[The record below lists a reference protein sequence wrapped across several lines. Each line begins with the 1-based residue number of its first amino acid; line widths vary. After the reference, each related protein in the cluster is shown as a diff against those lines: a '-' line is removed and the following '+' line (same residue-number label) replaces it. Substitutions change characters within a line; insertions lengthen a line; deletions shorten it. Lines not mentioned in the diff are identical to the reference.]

1 MVSVKSV
8 QLGIIGLGY
17 VGQIHLGHGLRLA
30 NAEVAAVADMSAKA
44 LNKAKNAGVKAV
56 FRNYEDLLRNPSI
69 DAVVV
74 ALPTHLHLQCAT
86 QAAEARK
93 HIFLEKP
100 IARNVQE
107 ASEIV
112 SVARKNSV
120 RLMIGYQLRFNEKFR
135 SLKRKVND
143 GTLGDV
149 EIAQAAYIS
158 SGPFFHRA
166 EGYAPIPVPEW
177 WFNKELTG
185 GGALID
191 FGSHVINLLRWY
203 FGEII
208 SINSC
213 LGYRFNLDFEDSATC
228 LAKFKSGTRAVMNVG
243 WFLQGYQLKVE
254 MYGTVG
260 QAIEEYRPGGS
271 LRNAVQML
279 TRGYSDFNKAR
290 FDELQYF
297 VDCLANDTNPSPSG
311 EEGLRDLEAIAM
323 AYNNEMF
330 PRRARYESHVVPY

>member
-1 MVSVKSV
+1 MKSV
-8 QLGIIGLGY
+8 RLGIIGLGY
-17 VGQIHLGHGLRLA
+17 VGQIHLGNGLRLA
-30 NAEVAAVADMSAKA
+30 NAEIAAVADISAKA
-44 LNKAKNAGVKAV
+44 LNKAKKAGVKTA
-56 FRNYEDLLRNPSI
+56 FKNYEDLLRNASI

-86 QAAEARK
+86 QAAEAKK

-112 SVARKNSV
+112 SAARKNSV
-120 RLMIGYQLRFNEKFR
+120 RLMIGYPLRFNEKFR
-135 SLKRKVND
+135 SLKARIND

-149 EIAQAAYIS
+149 EIAHAAYIS

-166 EGYAPIPVPEW
+166 EGYAPVPVPEW

-191 FGSHVINLLRWY
+191 LGSHIVNLLQWY
-203 FGEII
+203 FGEIT
-208 SINSC
+208 SIKSC

-228 LAKFKSGTRAVMNVG
+228 LAKFKSGTRAVMNIG

-254 MYGTVG
+254 MYGTIG
-260 QAIEEYRPGGS
+260 QAIREHKPGS
-271 LRNAVQML
+271 AFRTAVQML
-279 TRGYSDFNKAR
+279 TRGYSDFHKPH

-297 VDCLANDTNPSPSG
+297 ADCLAHDISPSPSG
-311 EEGLRDLEAIAM
+311 EEGLRDLEAISM
-323 AYNNEMF
+323 AYDNEMF
-330 PRRARYESHVVPY
+330 PKPER

>member
-1 MVSVKSV
+1 MALAKSV

-17 VGQIHLGHGLRLA
+17 IGQVHLKHGLRLA
-30 NAEVAAVADMSAKA
+30 NADVAAVADISAKT
-44 LNKAKNAGVKAV
+44 LNKARNAGVKTV
-56 FRNYEDLLRNPSI
+56 FKNYEDLLRNPSI
-69 DAVVV
+69 DAVVI

-86 QAAEARK
+86 QAAESKK

-107 ASEIV
+107 ANEIV
-112 SVARKNSV
+112 SAARRNSV
-120 RLMIGYQLRFNEKFR
+120 RLMIGYPFRFNDEFR
-135 SLKRKVND
+135 SLKREINN

-149 EIAQAAYIS
+149 EIAHAAYIS

-166 EGYAPIPVPEW
+166 EGYAPVPVPEW

-191 FGSHVINLLRWY
+191 LGSHIINLLQWY

-208 SINSC
+208 SINSY

-228 LAKFKSGTRAVMNVG
+228 LAKFKSGTRAVINVG

-254 MYGTVG
+254 MFGTVA
-260 QAIEEYRPGGS
+260 QAIREHKPGS
-271 LRNAVQML
+271 RLKTAVQML
-279 TRGYSDFNKAR
+279 TRGYSNFYKPH
-290 FDELQYF
+290 FDELKYF
-297 VDCLANDTNPSPSG
+297 ADCLAHDISPSPSG
-311 EEGLRDLEAIAM
+311 EEGLRDLQAISA
-323 AYNNEMF
+323 AYNNNVQMDET
-330 PRRARYESHVVPY
+330 

>member
-1 MVSVKSV
+1 VKSV
-8 QLGIIGLGY
+8 QLGIIGLGH
-17 VGQIHLGHGLRLA
+17 VGQIHLRHGLRLA
-30 NAEVAAVADMSAKA
+30 NTEVVAVADISTKA
-44 LNKAKNAGVKAV
+44 LNKAKNAGVKTV
-56 FRNYEDLLRNPSI
+56 FQNYEDLLRNSGI
-69 DAVVV
+69 DAVVI
-74 ALPTHLHLQCAT
+74 ALPTHLHLQCAR
-86 QAAEARK
+86 QAAEAKK

-112 SVARKNSV
+112 LAARKNSV
-120 RLMIGYQLRFNEKFR
+120 RLMIGYQLRFDEEFR

-149 EIAQAAYIS
+149 EIAQATYIS
-158 SGPFFHRA
+158 SGPFVHRA
-166 EGYAPIPVPEW
+166 EGYAPVPVPEW
-177 WFNKELTG
+177 WFNRELTG

-191 FGSHVINLLRWY
+191 FGSHLINLLQWY

-228 LAKFKSGTRAVMNVG
+228 LAKFKYGTRAVMNVG

-260 QAIEEYRPGGS
+260 QAIGERRLGS
-271 LRNAVQML
+271 GLKTAVQML
-279 TRGYSDFNKAR
+279 TRGYSDFHKPR

-297 VDCLANDTNPSPSG
+297 VDCLANDTKPSPSG
-311 EEGLRDLEAIAM
+311 EEGLRDLEAISM
-323 AYNNEMF
+323 AYDNEMF
-330 PRRARYESHVVPY
+330 PKPEGARIR

>member
-1 MVSVKSV
+1 MKSV

-17 VGQIHLGHGLRLA
+17 VGQTHLKHGLRLA
-30 NAEVAAVADMSAKA
+30 NADVAAAADISTKA
-44 LNKAKNAGVKAV
+44 LNKARNAGVKTV
-56 FRNYEDLLRNPSI
+56 FKNYEDLLRNPSI
-69 DAVVV
+69 DAVVI
-74 ALPTHLHLQCAT
+74 ALPTHLHVQCAT
-86 QAAEARK
+86 QAAESKK

-107 ASEIV
+107 ANEIV
-112 SVARKNSV
+112 SAARRNSV
-120 RLMIGYQLRFNEKFR
+120 RLMIGYPLRFNEEFR
-135 SLKRKVND
+135 SLKRELNN

-149 EIAQAAYIS
+149 EIAQATYIS

-166 EGYAPIPVPEW
+166 EGYAPVPVPEW

-191 FGSHVINLLRWY
+191 LGSHIINLLQWY

-213 LGYRFNLDFEDSATC
+213 LGHRFNLDFEDSATC
-228 LAKFKSGTRAVMNVG
+228 LAKFKSGTRAVINVG

-260 QAIEEYRPGGS
+260 QAIKEHKTGS
-271 LRNAVQML
+271 RVKTAVQML
-279 TRGYSDFNKAR
+279 TRGYSNFYKPH

-297 VDCLANDTNPSPSG
+297 ADCLIHDISPSPSG
-311 EEGLRDLEAIAM
+311 EEGLRDLQAISS
-323 AYNNEMF
+323 AYNNAIFRKPE
-330 PRRARYESHVVPY
+330 

>member
-8 QLGIIGLGY
+8 RLGIIGLGY
-17 VGQIHLGHGLRLA
+17 VGQIHLRNGLRLA
-30 NAEVAAVADMSAKA
+30 NADIAAVADISAKA
-44 LNKAKNAGVKAV
+44 LNKAKKTGTKTTYK
-56 FRNYEDLLRNPSI
+56 NYEDLLRNPSI

-86 QAAEARK
+86 QAAEAKK

-100 IARNVQE
+100 IARNVRE

-120 RLMIGYQLRFNEKFR
+120 KLMIGYPLRFNEEFR
-135 SLKRKVND
+135 SLKLKVND

-149 EIAQAAYIS
+149 EIAQADFIS

-177 WFNKELTG
+177 WFSKELTG

-191 FGSHVINLLRWY
+191 LGSHIINLLQWY
-203 FGEII
+203 FGEIT
-208 SINSC
+208 SIKSC

-254 MYGTVG
+254 MYGTFG
-260 QAIEEYRPGGS
+260 QAAREHKPGS
-271 LRNAVQML
+271 RLKTVVQML
-279 TRGYSDFNKAR
+279 TRGYSDFHKPH

-297 VDCLANDTNPSPSG
+297 ADCLANGTNPSPSG
-311 EEGLRDLEAIAM
+311 EEGLRDLKAISM
-323 AYNNEMF
+323 AYDNEMF
-330 PRRARYESHVVPY
+330 PKPERV

>member
-1 MVSVKSV
+1 MVKSV
-8 QLGIIGLGY
+8 RLGIIGLGY
-17 VGQIHLGHGLRLA
+17 IGQIHLRHGLRLT
-30 NAEVAAVADMSAKA
+30 NAEVAAVADISAKA
-44 LNKAKNAGVKAV
+44 LNKAKHTGAKMV
-56 FRNYEDLLRNPSI
+56 FKNYEDLLRNPGI
-69 DAVVV
+69 DAVII
-74 ALPTHLHLQCAT
+74 ALPTHLHTQCAK
-86 QAAEARK
+86 QAAEANK

-100 IARNVQE
+100 IARNVKE

-112 SVARKNSV
+112 SAARKNSI
-120 RLMIGYQLRFNEKFR
+120 RLMVGYQLRFDEKFR

-149 EIAQAAYIS
+149 EIAETAYIS

-166 EGYAPIPVPEW
+166 EGYAPVPVPEW

-191 FGSHVINLLRWY
+191 FGSHLINLLQWY

-208 SINSC
+208 SITSC

-228 LAKFKSGTRAVMNVG
+228 LANFKSGTRAVINVG

-260 QAIEEYRPGGS
+260 HVIREHKPGSS
-271 LRNAVQML
+271 LKTVAQML
-279 TRGYSDFNKAR
+279 TRGYSDFYKAR

-297 VDCLANDTNPSPSG
+297 VDCLASETNPSPSG
-311 EEGLRDLEAIAM
+311 EEGLRDLKAISM
-323 AYNNEMF
+323 AYDNEIF
-330 PRRARYESHVVPY
+330 PKPEHTRNKA

>member
-8 QLGIIGLGY
+8 RLGIIGLGY

-30 NAEVAAVADMSAKA
+30 NAEIAAVADISAKA
-44 LNKAKNAGVKAV
+44 LNKAKKAGVKTV
-56 FRNYEDLLRNPSI
+56 FKNYEDLLRNPSI

-74 ALPTHLHLQCAT
+74 ALPTHLHLQCGT
-86 QAAEARK
+86 QAAEAKK

-107 ASEIV
+107 AGQIV
-112 SVARKNSV
+112 SAARKNSV
-120 RLMIGYQLRFNEKFR
+120 KLMIGYPLRFNEKFR
-135 SLKRKVND
+135 SLKRELND
-143 GTLGDV
+143 GTFGDV

-166 EGYAPIPVPEW
+166 EGYAPVPVPEW

-191 FGSHVINLLRWY
+191 LGCHIINLLQWY
-203 FGEII
+203 FGEIT
-208 SINSC
+208 SIKSC

-260 QAIEEYRPGGS
+260 KAIREHKPG
-271 LRNAVQML
+271 NAFKTAVQMF
-279 TRGYSDFNKAR
+279 TRGYSDFHKPH
-290 FDELQYF
+290 FDELNYF
-297 VDCLANDTNPSPSG
+297 ADCLAHDVSPSPSG
-311 EEGLRDLEAIAM
+311 EEGLRDLEAISM
-323 AYNNEMF
+323 AYDNEMF
-330 PRRARYESHVVPY
+330 HKPERA

>member
-1 MVSVKSV
+1 MVKSV
-8 QLGIIGLGY
+8 RLGIIGLGY
-17 VGQIHLGHGLRLA
+17 VGQIHLRHGLRLA
-30 NAEVAAVADMSAKA
+30 NADVAAVADVSAKA
-44 LNKAKNAGVKAV
+44 LNKAKKAGVKTV
-56 FRNYEDLLRNPSI
+56 FKNYEDLLRSPSI

-74 ALPTHLHLQCAT
+74 AVPTHLHHQCAT
-86 QAAEARK
+86 QAAEAKK

-107 ASEIV
+107 ASEII
-112 SVARKNSV
+112 SAARKNSV
-120 RLMIGYQLRFNEKFR
+120 RLMMGYQLRFDEKFR
-135 SLKRKVND
+135 SLKHKLND

-149 EIAQAAYIS
+149 EIAQATYIS

-166 EGYAPIPVPEW
+166 EGYAPVPVPEW
-177 WFNKELTG
+177 WFDKELTG

-191 FGSHVINLLRWY
+191 FGSHIINLLRWY
-203 FGEII
+203 FGEIV
-208 SINSC
+208 SIRSH

-228 LAKFKSGTRAVMNVG
+228 LATFRSRTRAVMSVG
-243 WFLQGYQLKVE
+243 WFHQGYQLKVE

-260 QAIEEYRPGGS
+260 RAIEEHKLGNS

-297 VDCLANDTNPSPSG
+297 ADCLANDTSPSPSG
-311 EEGLRDLEAIAM
+311 EEGLRDLEAITL
-323 AYNNEMF
+323 AYKNEMF
-330 PRRARYESHVVPY
+330 PKPEQAREF